1 MSLLLGEDESTE
13 ILTPKLMRVR
23 MKLLRSEI
31 KELIVNLEEMT
42 VDEFNKYIGIGPPGN
57 YPELYEAG
65 QASLV
70 SHLKSIHIGLT
81 ARGTSN
87 RLDQIGAAAIELGVT
102 RGVGRIA
109 RRIGISDSFKNAPLN
124 APEHTPRSSL
134 ARQPSIK
141 CADVSV
147 CSFNW
152 N

>member
-1 MSLLLGEDESTE
+1 MSLLLGENESTE

-57 YPELYEAG
+57 YPELYEVG
-65 QASLV
+65 QARLV
-70 SHLKSIHIGLT
+70 SHLKSIRIGLT
-81 ARGTSN
+81 ARGTIN
-87 RLDQIGAAAIELGVT
+87 RLEQIGAAEIELGVT

-109 RRIGISDSFKNAPLN
+109 RDIGISDSFKHAPLN

-134 ARQPSIK
+134 ARQSSIK
-141 CADVSV
+141 CTDVSV
-147 CSFNW
+147 CSLNW